1 MKEGVSGYFDLLS
14 DKSGVTL
21 RFHYKETYDIE
32 TAKSNLSIVKIQLKS
47 ASWMTTYW
55 LDGTITVEGQE
66 IYNTDSH
73 VGEHGAYV
81 EVLDT
86 FYDITDG
93 ETEQVVTDFGTATDI
108 LHNDDGTKTVTITVA
123 LTGYT
128 QSGNAGSGWIVSD
141 NVQIDLTQI
150 QRGLI
155 YIDNGSGFDAYC
167 IYIDNGS
174 SWDLY
179 SAYIDNGDSWDFYG

>member
-14 DKSGVTL
+14 DRSGVTL
-21 RFHYKETYDIE
+21 RFHYKETYILE

-66 IYNTDSH
+66 IYNTDSY
-73 VGEHGAYV
+73 VGEHGAYI
-81 EVLDT
+81 ETLNT

-93 ETEQVVTDFGTATDI
+93 ETEQVVTDFGTATNL
-108 LHNDDGTKTVTITVA
+108 LHDENGNKTITITVA

-128 QSGNAGSGWIVSD
+128 RTGNAGSGWIVSD
-141 NVQIDLTQI
+141 EVQIDLTQI

-155 YIDNGSGFDAYC
+155 YIDNGSTFEPYQ

-174 SWDLY
+174 DWDLY
-179 SAYIDNGDSWDFYG
+179 QLYIDDGTNWVLCV